1 MTIINKPIPKQ
12 GNNPDKVITPDTIVI
27 HYNGVAGVS
36 AGRLALCLYND
47 NTGTHASANYCV
59 DNKSV
64 ICTIPPGKM
73 SYGVI
78 GENDHIINIEVCYD
92 DPAGRFE
99 LLTIA
104 KLRLLVK
111 KLMATFN
118 IPPSRV
124 VRHYDIAHNKKP
136 CPMFYVEH
144 PKEWERLHL
153 ILTTGKAARE

>member
-1 MTIINKPIPKQ
+1 MTIIYKPIPKQ
-12 GNNPDKVITPDTIVI
+12 GNNPDKVIPPDTIVI

-36 AGRLALCLYND
+36 ADRLALCLYND

-99 LLTIA
+99 LTTIA

-111 KLMATFN
+111 KLMAKFN

-153 ILTTGKAARE
+153 ILTTGKVARE